1 MEEYYRILRLCAIV
15 KQRKNVPRRCRKL
28 ALHDIIFSKYKT
40 LKIFHRKEFFLFFKN
55 EKERFSIWCLQ
66 KRKNVENDC
75 FRFSERAQSGASED
89 RRPPA
94 GACGNAGARWKF
106 FPSGRALRK
115 ARVAERPSRPF
126 REQDGLK
133 SCGKARVV
141 RCPECRTGGA
151 GPLMFHPSRLPFF
164 YKCFFLRDEEGM
176 PISSR
181 YLATVRRAIF
191 TPRPS
196 LRRALMSSSESGWAW
211 SSPSMRE
218 RMRAFTLSEP
228 T

>member
-89 RRPPA
+89 RQPPA
-94 GACGNAGARWKF
+94 GACGNAGAWWKF

-151 GPLMFHPSRLPFF
+151 GRRWMLHPSRLPSGGPAGASAVGAERLTDGDGSAVIFPGVVGGGAPDVPPF
-164 YKCFFLRDEEGM
+164 PSSFL
-176 PISSR
+176 
-181 YLATVRRAIF
+181 L
-191 TPRPS
+191 
-196 LRRALMSSSESGWAW
+196 
-211 SSPSMRE
+211 
-218 RMRAFTLSEP
+218 
-228 T
+228 